1 MAVDLAAPESSIH
14 IQECVSSIFVPL
26 CHSTNEQMILCQ
38 VGTIPFLA
46 RMMSSQ
52 YSCLQI
58 PALKCLA
65 SMCFTNRFVSD
76 TVCVTRYE
84 MFSFNFATAL
94 AYEFYSSYEGK
105 SLPDILTSLLSR
117 IRDPNIQLGAARCL
131 TYIHRSGTLPSSDN
145 RIVYKTLPCLA
156 RLCTND
162 FDEDIRALAAENL
175 AYLAEVS

>member
-1 MAVDLAAPESSIH
+1 MIADLAAPESTIQ

-26 CHSTNEQMILCQ
+26 CHSTSEQMILCQ

-76 TVCVTRYE
+76 TVCVTR
-84 MFSFNFATAL
+84 
-94 AYEFYSSYEGK
+94 
-105 SLPDILTSLLSR
+105 
-117 IRDPNIQLGAARCL
+117 
-131 TYIHRSGTLPSSDN
+131 
-145 RIVYKTLPCLA
+145 
-156 RLCTND
+156 
-162 FDEDIRALAAENL
+162 
-175 AYLAEVS
+175 